1 MKSEKKSFFKNFP
14 LKLLS
19 LLIAFLIWLIV
30 VNVND
35 YKIVKEYYEIPVD
48 QIYGEEIE
56 SRGYVYDVISGETV
70 DILVEGRRSVLD
82 SLSKSDFE
90 AVADLSKLSYTDTA
104 KISVTCKKAGYDN
117 KITITVKD
125 DALKLSIEEKKA
137 KQFEVKVDTKGSV
150 ADGYALGTPEISP
163 STVSITGPESLI
175 KKIKNV
181 KAVVDTSGLKG
192 SKTVEVAISLL
203 DGNDENVSFSRLDI
217 DTTKVKVTIP
227 VNETKTVPVK
237 FSTKGHVANGYML
250 TAINEGID
258 EVLVSGP
265 AESLDSINYIFVN
278 DIDIDGLTSDKTF
291 ERVISDYLPEGVDF
305 ADSSDKVTVEIKV
318 EKLYEKSF
326 KLKSED
332 IIFINTKSAYDYK
345 VELTDPYELKLIGLE
360 RYVSNVDLAEYG
372 PVIDCADLE
381 PGTYELDVRLMKQ
394 GKFTINK
401 SGTAVVTIS
410 EKEEATEDTGADENP
425 SGENGSG
432 EEE

>member
-291 ERVISDYLPEGVDF
+291 ERVISDYLPE
-305 ADSSDKVTVEIKV
+305 
-318 EKLYEKSF
+318 KLYEKSF

-410 EKEEATEDTGADENP
+410 EKEEATEDTGADENA